1 MDREYDI
8 WKDEGFRVEVE
19 GIRKFFF
26 LLILIEVYFNKK

>member
-8 WKDEGFRVEVE
+8 WKDEGFRVEAE

-26 LLILIEVYFNKK
+26 LSILTEAYSNKK